1 MNINPSL
8 EVFDSK
14 QTRVGY
20 APPGSAATAAARV
33 ISGLYTYKGLQF
45 IYDVNMEY
53 CFLLS

>member
-8 EVFDSK
+8 EVFNSN

-33 ISGLYTYKGLQF
+33 ISGLYTHTKDFSSYTMLTWSIASF
-45 IYDVNMEY
+45 
-53 CFLLS
+53 